1 MFNRAPDQGRERAGA
16 VMNNETPDRTL
27 GNEQPDPA
35 NIVIFGATGD
45 LTKRK
50 LMPALARMYRARL
63 LHPLSRII
71 GVAHTMEEGAWF
83 AMIRTALSTFA
94 ADLALTDTEW
104 EDFAA
109 HLHLVGGDLGEES
122 TYARVSEALA
132 PLDGR
137 VNAMFYLAIP
147 PDWYARVAQSLGRA
161 NLADEAAGYRRIVIE
176 KPFGLDLA
184 SAVELNRQLQ
194 EIFRESQIYR
204 IDHYLGKESVQN
216 LFVFRF
222 GNSILE
228 PLWNRN
234 YIDHVQIS
242 VTETIGIEYR
252 AAYYEEAGAL
262 RDMIQSHM
270 MQVMTLV
277 AMEPPVEYAADAVR
291 DEKVK
296 VLRSIRP
303 IRPEKVDE
311 VAVAAQYGSGTIDGQ
326 PVPAY
331 VKEPG
336 VAPDSVK
343 ETFAAVRFYIDN
355 WRWQGVPFVLWYG
368 KRLQKRAS
376 EIVIRFRQPPHNM
389 FDPDGEPPVADALVF
404 RLQPDE
410 GMFLR
415 MNAKVPG
422 LTTKMRRLV
431 MRGPYASGTE
441 ALVEA
446 YETLL
451 HDVLQGDA
459 TLFSRADEIEAAWK
473 FLGPILEAWNK
484 RISIDRYRAGSW
496 DVPEVGRLFEGCVGG
511 WHKPT

>member
-1 MFNRAPDQGRERAGA
+1 
-16 VMNNETPDRTL
+16 
-27 GNEQPDPA
+27 
-35 NIVIFGATGD
+35 
-45 LTKRK
+45 
-50 LMPALARMYRARL
+50 
-63 LHPLSRII
+63 
-71 GVAHTMEEGAWF
+71 
-83 AMIRTALSTFA
+83 
-94 ADLALTDTEW
+94 
-104 EDFAA
+104 
-109 HLHLVGGDLGEES
+109 
-122 TYARVSEALA
+122 
-132 PLDGR
+132 
-137 VNAMFYLAIP
+137 
-147 PDWYARVAQSLGRA
+147 
-161 NLADEAAGYRRIVIE
+161 
-176 KPFGLDLA
+176 
-184 SAVELNRQLQ
+184 
-194 EIFRESQIYR
+194 
-204 IDHYLGKESVQN
+204 
-216 LFVFRF
+216 VFRF

-242 VTETIGIEYR
+242 VTETLGIEYR

-277 AMEPPVEYAADAVR
+277 AMEPPGEYTADAVR

-296 VLRSIRP
+296 VLRSIRS
-303 IRPEKVDE
+303 IRPQDVDR
-311 VAVAAQYGSGTIDGQ
+311 VAVAAQYGSGVINGE

-343 ETFAAVRFYIDN
+343 ETFAAVRFYIDS

-376 EIVIRFRQPPHNM
+376 EIVIRFRQPPHNL
-389 FDPDGEPPVADALVF
+389 FDPEGDPPIADALVF

-431 MRGPYASGTE
+431 MRGPYASATE
-441 ALVEA
+441 PLVEA

-451 HDVLQGDA
+451 YDVLQGDA

-473 FLGPILEAWNK
+473 ILGPILQVWNG

-496 DVPEVGRLFEGCVGG
+496 DVPEVDRLFDGCVGG

>member
-1 MFNRAPDQGRERAGA
+1 MT
-16 VMNNETPDRTL
+16 NETSDRTL
-27 GNEQPDPA
+27 GNGHPDPA

-50 LMPALARMYRARL
+50 LVPALARMYRARL
-63 LHPLSRII
+63 IHPLSRII
-71 GVAHTMEEGAWF
+71 GVAHNMEQDAWV
-83 AMIRTALSTFA
+83 AMVRTALETFA
-94 ADLALTDTEW
+94 ADLAFTSEEW
-104 EDFAA
+104 EGFAA
-109 HLHLVGGDLGEES
+109 RLHLVCGDLAEEA
-122 TYARVSEALA
+122 TYTRVAETLA

-137 VNAMFYLAIP
+137 VNVMFYLAIP
-147 PDWYARVAQSLGRA
+147 PDWYARVAQSLGSA
-161 NLADEAAGYRRIVIE
+161 NLADESQGYRRIVVE
-176 KPFGLDLA
+176 KPFGLDWA

-194 EIFRESQIYR
+194 GIFRESQIYR

-242 VTETIGIEYR
+242 VTETLGIEYR

-277 AMEPPVEYAADAVR
+277 AMEPPGEYTADAVR

-296 VLRSIRP
+296 VMRSIRP
-303 IRPEKVDE
+303 IQPGNVDQ
-311 VAVAAQYGSGTIDGQ
+311 VAVASQYGSGTIAGQ

-376 EIVIRFRQPPHNM
+376 EIVIRFRQPPHNL

-431 MRGPYASGTE
+431 MRGPYASATE
-441 ALVEA
+441 PLVEA

-451 HDVLQGDA
+451 YDVLQGDA
-459 TLFSRADEIEAAWK
+459 TLFSRADEIEASWK
-473 FLGPILEAWNK
+473 MLGPILEVWNK
-484 RISIDRYRAGSW
+484 RLSIDRYRAGSW
-496 DVPEVGRLFEGCVGG
+496 DVPDVERLFEGCVGG

>member
-1 MFNRAPDQGRERAGA
+1 MSNEAPEK
-16 VMNNETPDRTL
+16 TL
-27 GNEQPDPA
+27 GNEQPDPS

-50 LMPALARMYRARL
+50 LLPALARMWRAQL
-63 LHPLSRII
+63 IHPLSRII
-71 GVAHTMEEGAWF
+71 GVANNMEEDAWF
-83 AMIRTALSTFA
+83 GMVRSALDTFA
-94 ADLALTDTEW
+94 ADLKFTNEEW
-104 EDFAA
+104 DNFAA
-109 HLHLVGGDLGEES
+109 CLHLVRGDLGEEA
-122 TYARVSEALA
+122 TYGRVVESLVALNEH
-132 PLDGR
+132 

-147 PDWYARVAQSLGRA
+147 PDWYGRVAQGLGRV
-161 NLADEAAGYRRIVIE
+161 NLADESTGYRRIIIE
-176 KPFGLDLA
+176 KPFGLDWA

-194 EIFRESQIYR
+194 EIFSERQIYR

-270 MQVMTLV
+270 MQVMALV
-277 AMEPPVEYAADAVR
+277 AMEPPVEYTADAVR

-303 IRPEKVDE
+303 IRPEQVDKF
-311 VAVAAQYGSGTIDGQ
+311 AVAAQYGSGTIDGQ

-331 VKEPG
+331 VKEAG

-343 ETFAAVRFYIDN
+343 ETFAAVRFYVDN

-376 EIVIRFRQPPHNM
+376 EIVIRFRQPPHNL
-389 FDPDGEPPVADALVF
+389 FDPEGEPPIADALVF

-422 LTTKMRRLV
+422 LSTRMRRLV
-431 MRGPYASGTE
+431 MRGPYASGTV

-451 HDVLQGDA
+451 YDVLQGDA
-459 TLFSRADEIEAAWK
+459 TLFSRADEIETAWRI
-473 FLGPILEAWNK
+473 LGPILDGWDK
-484 RISIDRYRAGSW
+484 RLSINRYRAGGW
-496 DVPEVGRLFEGCVGG
+496 EVPEVDHLFEGCVGG

>member
-1 MFNRAPDQGRERAGA
+1 M
-16 VMNNETPDRTL
+16 VMANETPESTL
-27 GNEQPDPA
+27 GHAHPDPA

-63 LHPLSRII
+63 IHLSSRII
-71 GVAHTMEEGAWF
+71 GIANNMGEDAWF
-83 AMIRTALSTFA
+83 SMVRTAIETFA
-94 ADLALTDTEW
+94 PDLALTGEEW
-104 EDFAA
+104 EGFAA
-109 HLHLVGGDLGEES
+109 RLHLVRGDLADES
-122 TYARVSEALA
+122 TYAQLA
-132 PLDGR
+132 DSLATLDEC

-147 PDWYARVAQSLGRA
+147 PEWYARVAQALGRA
-161 NLADEAAGYRRIVIE
+161 NLADESCGYRRIVIE

-242 VTETIGIEYR
+242 VTESIGIEYR

-277 AMEPPVEYAADAVR
+277 AMEPPGEYTADAVR

-296 VLRSIRP
+296 VLRSMRP
-303 IRPEKVDE
+303 IRPGNVDQL
-311 VAVAAQYGSGTIDGQ
+311 AVAAQYGSGVVDTQ
-326 PVPAY
+326 PVAAY

-336 VAPDSVK
+336 VAPDSVT

-355 WRWQGVPFVLWYG
+355 WRWQGVPFVLWCG
-368 KRLQKRAS
+368 KRLSKRAS
-376 EIVIRFRQPPHNM
+376 EIVIRFRQPPHNL
-389 FDPDGEPPVADALVF
+389 FDPEGAPPVADALVF

-431 MRGPYASGTE
+431 MRGPYASGTDP
-441 ALVEA
+441 LVEA
-446 YETLL
+446 YEILL

-473 FLGPILEAWNK
+473 ILSPILDAWGK
-484 RISIDRYRAGSW
+484 RLSIDRYRAGSW
-496 DVPEVGRLFEGCVGG
+496 DVPEVDRLFKGCVGG

>member
-1 MFNRAPDQGRERAGA
+1 
-16 VMNNETPDRTL
+16 MNSATAESALAN
-27 GNEQPDPA
+27 GQPDPA

-50 LMPALARMYRARL
+50 LVPALARMWRAGL
-63 LHPLSRII
+63 IHPISRII
-71 GVAHTMEEGAWF
+71 GVAKSMDEQAWLG
-83 AMIRTALSTFA
+83 MIRTALDTFA
-94 ADLALTDTEW
+94 ADVKFTSEEW
-104 EDFAA
+104 ESFAA
-109 HLHLVGGDLGEES
+109 RLSLATGDLAEET
-122 TYARVSEALA
+122 TYARVAESLA
-132 PLDGR
+132 TWNGR
-137 VNAMFYLAIP
+137 ANAMFYLAIP
-147 PDWYARVAQSLGRA
+147 PDWYTRVAQGLGRV
-161 NLADEAAGYRRIVIE
+161 NLADESSGYRRIVIE
-176 KPFGLDLA
+176 KPFGLDWA
-184 SAVELNRQLQ
+184 SAVELNRVLQ
-194 EIFRESQIYR
+194 GIFRETQIYR

-277 AMEPPVEYAADAVR
+277 AMEPPVEYSADAVR

-296 VLRSIRP
+296 VLRSVRAIRP
-303 IRPEKVDE
+303 ADVDRI
-311 VAVAAQYGSGTIDGQ
+311 AVAAQYGAGTVDGQ

-343 ETFAAVRFYIDN
+343 ETFAALRFYIDN

-376 EIVIRFRQPPHNM
+376 EIVIRFRQPPHNL
-389 FDPDGEPPVADALVF
+389 FDPAGAPPIADALVF

-451 HDVLQGDA
+451 YDVLQGDA

-473 FLGPILEAWNK
+473 ILGPILEVWNK
-484 RISIDRYRAGSW
+484 RLSIDRYRAGSW
-496 DVPEVGRLFEGCVGG
+496 EVPEVDRLFEGCVGG

>member
-1 MFNRAPDQGRERAGA
+1 MIMA
-16 VMNNETPDRTL
+16 NETPERTL
-27 GNEQPDPA
+27 GNEHPDPA

-50 LMPALARMYRARL
+50 LVPALARMYRARL
-63 LHPLSRII
+63 IHPLSRII
-71 GVAHTMEEGAWF
+71 GVAHKMEEDAWF
-83 AMIRTALSTFA
+83 AMVRTAIESFA
-94 ADLALTDTEW
+94 PDLALTGGEW

-109 HLHLVGGDLGEES
+109 RLHLVRGDLADEA
-122 TYARVSEALA
+122 TYARLA
-132 PLDGR
+132 ESLATLDDR
-137 VNAMFYLAIP
+137 VNALFYLAIP
-147 PDWYARVAQSLGRA
+147 PDWYARVAQALGRV
-161 NLADEAAGYRRIVIE
+161 NLAEESRGYRRIVIE

-194 EIFRESQIYR
+194 GIFSESQIYR

-277 AMEPPVEYAADAVR
+277 AMEPPGEYTADAVR

-296 VLRSIRP
+296 VLRSMRT
-303 IRPEKVDE
+303 IRPEDVDR
-311 VAVAAQYGSGTIDGQ
+311 VAVAAQYGSGLVDGQ

-368 KRLQKRAS
+368 KRLAKRAS
-376 EIVIRFRQPPHNM
+376 EIVIRFRQPPHNL

-422 LTTKMRRLV
+422 LTTRMRRLV
-431 MRGPYASGTE
+431 MRGPYASGTVPM
-441 ALVEA
+441 VEA
-446 YETLL
+446 YEILL

-473 FLGPILEAWNK
+473 MLGPILDVWNK
-484 RISIDRYRAGSW
+484 RLSIDRYRAGSW
-496 DVPEVGRLFEGCVGG
+496 DVPDVDRLFEGCVGG

>member
-1 MFNRAPDQGRERAGA
+1 MSNLGPNQDERADTDMTSEISEQA
-16 VMNNETPDRTL
+16 L

-50 LMPALARMYRARL
+50 LVPALARMYRARL
-63 LHPLSRII
+63 IHPLSRII
-71 GVAHTMEEGAWF
+71 GVANNMEEDAWF
-83 AMIRTALSTFA
+83 SMVRTALDTFA
-94 ADLALTDTEW
+94 ADLAFTSEEW
-104 EDFAA
+104 ESFAA
-109 HLHLVGGDLGEES
+109 RLHLVRGDLSEES
-122 TYARVSEALA
+122 TYAQIAGSLA
-132 PLDGR
+132 PLNER
-137 VNAMFYLAIP
+137 VNVMFYLAIP
-147 PDWYARVAQSLGRA
+147 PDWYARVAQGLGRV
-161 NLADEAAGYRRIVIE
+161 NLANESDGYRRIVIE
-176 KPFGLDLA
+176 KPFGLDWA

-242 VTETIGIEYR
+242 VTETLGIEYR

-303 IRPEKVDE
+303 LRPDKIDQ
-311 VAVAAQYGSGTIDGQ
+311 VAVGAQYGSGTIDGE

-389 FDPDGEPPVADALVF
+389 FDPEGEPPVADALVF

-422 LTTKMRRLV
+422 LTTRMRRLV

-473 FLGPILEAWNK
+473 ILGPILEAWNR

-496 DVPEVGRLFEGCVGG
+496 AVPEVDRLFEGCVGG

>member
-1 MFNRAPDQGRERAGA
+1 
-16 VMNNETPDRTL
+16 MNNETPERTL
-27 GNEQPDPA
+27 GNAQPEPA

-71 GVAHTMEEGAWF
+71 GVARAMEQDAWL
-83 AMIRTALSTFA
+83 AMVRTALTTFA
-94 ADLALTDTEW
+94 PDLAFTDREW

-109 HLHLVGGDLGEES
+109 RLHLLGGDLGEEE
-122 TYARVSEALA
+122 TYARVSAALL

-147 PDWYARVAQSLGRA
+147 PDWYAPVAQSLGRA
-161 NLADEAAGYRRIVIE
+161 SLADESGGYRRIVIE
-176 KPFGLDLA
+176 KPFGLDWS
-184 SAVELNRQLQ
+184 SAVELNRQVQ

-242 VTETIGIEYR
+242 VCETIGIEYR

-277 AMEPPVEYAADAVR
+277 AMEPPVEYTADAVR

-303 IRPEKVDE
+303 IRPENIDK

-326 PVPAY
+326 PVPAI
-331 VKEPG
+331 
-336 VAPDSVK
+336 S
-343 ETFAAVRFYIDN
+343 
-355 WRWQGVPFVLWYG
+355 
-368 KRLQKRAS
+368 
-376 EIVIRFRQPPHNM
+376 
-389 FDPDGEPPVADALVF
+389 
-404 RLQPDE
+404 
-410 GMFLR
+410 
-415 MNAKVPG
+415 
-422 LTTKMRRLV
+422 
-431 MRGPYASGTE
+431 RG
-441 ALVEA
+441 
-446 YETLL
+446 
-451 HDVLQGDA
+451 
-459 TLFSRADEIEAAWK
+459 
-473 FLGPILEAWNK
+473 
-484 RISIDRYRAGSW
+484 
-496 DVPEVGRLFEGCVGG
+496 
-511 WHKPT
+511 

>member
-1 MFNRAPDQGRERAGA
+1 MS
-16 VMNNETPDRTL
+16 NETPEETL

-50 LMPALARMYRARL
+50 LVPALARMCRAGL
-63 LHPLSRII
+63 IHPLSRIV
-71 GVAHTMEEGAWF
+71 GVANNMEEDAWF
-83 AMIRTALSTFA
+83 GMVRDALDSFA
-94 ADLALTDTEW
+94 SDLKFTDEEW
-104 EDFAA
+104 DDFAA
-109 HLHLVGGDLGEES
+109 RLHLVCGDLAEEA
-122 TYARVSEALA
+122 TYARVAETLVALNEH
-132 PLDGR
+132 

-147 PDWYARVAQSLGRA
+147 PDWYARVAQGLGRA
-161 NLADEAAGYRRIVIE
+161 NLADESIGYRRIVIE
-176 KPFGLDLA
+176 KPFGLDWA

-194 EIFRESQIYR
+194 EIFSERQIYR

-242 VTETIGIEYR
+242 VTESIGIEYR

-270 MQVMTLV
+270 MQVMALV

-303 IRPEKVDE
+303 IRPEQVNKF
-311 VAVAAQYGSGTIDGQ
+311 AVAAQYGSGTIDGQ
-326 PVPAY
+326 PVPSY

-343 ETFAAVRFYIDN
+343 ETFAAVRFYVDN

-376 EIVIRFRQPPHNM
+376 EIVIRFRQPPHNL
-389 FDPDGEPPVADALVF
+389 FDPDGEPPIADALVF

-422 LTTKMRRLV
+422 LTTRMRRLV

-451 HDVLQGDA
+451 YDVLQGDA

-473 FLGPILEAWNK
+473 ILGPILEVWN
-484 RISIDRYRAGSW
+484 RRLSINRYRAGSW
-496 DVPEVGRLFEGCVGG
+496 EVPEVDHLFEGCVGG

>member
-1 MFNRAPDQGRERAGA
+1 MT
-16 VMNNETPDRTL
+16 NETPDRTL
-27 GNEQPDPA
+27 ENEQPDPV

-50 LMPALARMYRARL
+50 LLPALARMDRARL
-63 LHPLSRII
+63 IHPQSRII
-71 GVAHTMEEGAWF
+71 GIAHKKEEDAWF
-83 AMIRTALSTFA
+83 AMVRTALSTFA
-94 ADLALTDTEW
+94 PDLVFTNEEW
-104 EDFAA
+104 ESFAA
-109 HLHLVGGDLGEES
+109 RLHLVPGDLGEEA
-122 TYARVSEALA
+122 TYARVAEALV

-137 VNAMFYLAIP
+137 VNALFYLAIP
-147 PDWYARVAQSLGRA
+147 PDWYARVAQALGRA
-161 NLADEAAGYRRIVIE
+161 NLADESQGYRRIVIE
-176 KPFGLDLA
+176 KPFGLDWA

-194 EIFRESQIYR
+194 GIFRESQIYR

-277 AMEPPVEYAADAVR
+277 AMEPPGEYTADAVR

-296 VLRSIRP
+296 VMRSIRP
-303 IRPEKVDE
+303 IRAANVDQ
-311 VAVAAQYGSGTIDGQ
+311 VAVAAQYGSGVVDGQ
-326 PVPAY
+326 PMPAY

-368 KRLQKRAS
+368 KRLKKRAS
-376 EIVIRFRQPPHNM
+376 EIVIRFRQPPHNL
-389 FDPDGEPPVADALVF
+389 FDPAGEPPVADALVF

-441 ALVEA
+441 SLVEA

-451 HDVLQGDA
+451 YDVLQGDA
-459 TLFSRADEIEAAWK
+459 TLFSRADEIEASWK
-473 FLGPILEAWNK
+473 ILGPILDAWNN
-484 RISIDRYRAGSW
+484 RLSIDRYRAGSW
-496 DVPEVGRLFEGCVGG
+496 DVPDVERLFVGCVGG

>member
-1 MFNRAPDQGRERAGA
+1 MT
-16 VMNNETPDRTL
+16 NETPDRTL
-27 GNEQPDPA
+27 ENEQPDPV

-50 LMPALARMYRARL
+50 LLPALARMDRARL
-63 LHPLSRII
+63 IHPQSRII
-71 GVAHTMEEGAWF
+71 GVAHKKEEDAWF
-83 AMIRTALSTFA
+83 AMVRTALSTFA
-94 ADLALTDTEW
+94 PDLVFTNEEW
-104 EDFAA
+104 ESFAA
-109 HLHLVGGDLGEES
+109 RLHLVPGDLGEEA
-122 TYARVSEALA
+122 TYARVAEALV

-137 VNAMFYLAIP
+137 VNALFYLAIP
-147 PDWYARVAQSLGRA
+147 PDWYARVAQALGRA
-161 NLADEAAGYRRIVIE
+161 NLADESQGYRRIVIE
-176 KPFGLDLA
+176 KPFGLDWA

-194 EIFRESQIYR
+194 GIFRESQIYR

-277 AMEPPVEYAADAVR
+277 AMEPPGEYTADAVR

-296 VLRSIRP
+296 VMRSIRP
-303 IRPEKVDE
+303 IRAANVDQ
-311 VAVAAQYGSGTIDGQ
+311 VAVAAQYGSGVVDGQ

-368 KRLQKRAS
+368 KRLKKRAS
-376 EIVIRFRQPPHNM
+376 EIVIRFRQPPHNL
-389 FDPDGEPPVADALVF
+389 FDPAGEPPVADALVF

-441 ALVEA
+441 SLVEA

-451 HDVLQGDA
+451 YDVLQGDA
-459 TLFSRADEIEAAWK
+459 TLFSRADEIEASWK
-473 FLGPILEAWNK
+473 ILGPILDAWNN
-484 RISIDRYRAGSW
+484 RLSIDRYRAGSW
-496 DVPEVGRLFEGCVGG
+496 DVPDVERLFVGCVGG